1 MAAAAPSPLTGVG
14 WAAGPEAVP
23 PGWTA
28 ITVTAEGA
36 PAVVGK
42 GFGHRG
48 GGWYLCVRPAAAQPP
63 PCPVVTDVL
72 VLSERSPNP
81 PGYTR
86 APEFPDPRTGV
97 SRRKRLLVKLEQP
110 SGAAAVLELQLS
122 SKGKVL
128 PLYTKIGEMGG
139 FAIWCKKGPVGTRP
153 SPDPRPLSTGM
164 EQLSLQPPR
173 PPPPPS
179 RSKGRSPPESLPDP
193 CGIYGLSAMDGVP
206 FALHPK
212 FEPKL
217 SSGPAP
223 ILADLTV
230 KSLADI
236 EQEYNYGFVVERTAA
251 ARLPPGT

>member
-72 VLSERSPNP
+72 VLSERSPQP

-86 APEFPDPRTGV
+86 APEFPEPRTGV

-110 SGAAAVLELQLS
+110 SEAAAVLELQLS

-139 FAIWCKKGPVGTRP
+139 FAIWCKKGPVGPQP
-153 SPDPRPLSTGM
+153 SPRTRPLSTGM
-164 EQLSLQPPR
+164 EKLSLQPPR
-173 PPPPPS
+173 YGPP
-179 RSKGRSPPESLPDP
+179 
-193 CGIYGLSAMDGVP
+193 
-206 FALHPK
+206 LHPA
-212 FEPKL
+212 PKA
-217 SSGPAP
+217 AP
-223 ILADLTV
+223 IPNPCLT
-230 KSLADI
+230 
-236 EQEYNYGFVVERTAA
+236 
-251 ARLPPGT
+251 PPGSTASQPWTEFPSPSTPSSSPSSALAPLQFWPT

>member
-1 MAAAAPSPLTGVG
+1 SPLTGVG

-23 PGWTA
+23 LGWTA

-48 GGWYLCVRPAAAQPP
+48 GGWYLCVRPASAQPP

-72 VLSERSPNP
+72 VLSERSPQP

-86 APEFPDPRTGV
+86 APEFPEPRTGV
-97 SRRKRLLVKLEQP
+97 SRRKRLLVKLEKP
-110 SGAAAVLELQLS
+110 DEAAPAVLELQLS
-122 SKGKVL
+122 SKGRVL
-128 PLYTKIGEMGG
+128 PLYTKIGEIGG
-139 FAIWCKKGPVGTRP
+139 FAIWCKKGSVGPWPGP
-153 SPDPRPLSTGM
+153 STSPLSTGM
-164 EQLSLQPPR
+164 EQLTLRPPR

-179 RSKGRSPPESLPDP
+179 SAKGRSHPESLPDP
-193 CGIYGLSAMDGVP
+193 SGIYGLSAMDGVP

-217 SSGPAP
+217 NS
-223 ILADLTV
+223 LVVADLTV

-236 EQEYNYGFVVERTAA
+236 EKEYNYGFVVERTAA
-251 ARLPPGT
+251 ARLPP